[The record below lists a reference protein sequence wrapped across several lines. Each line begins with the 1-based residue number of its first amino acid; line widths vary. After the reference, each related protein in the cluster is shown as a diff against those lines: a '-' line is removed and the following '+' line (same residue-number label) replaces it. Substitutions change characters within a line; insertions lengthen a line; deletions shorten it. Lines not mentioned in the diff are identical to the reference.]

1 MSHCFFGSGAD
12 DDFCFFG
19 VEMSMNPFKNMIPCP
34 RCKRIIDKTKTRC
47 IYCGFYLV
55 KQEVHDK
62 GESIFSSSEHL
73 SELSRKAQD
82 TPGQEESFGMK
93 RAVLMADDR
102 FHSSSRTAANGGYTQ
117 QQTKRIEEP
126 VYTGNRVERDPNDA
140 EYYSSDRV
148 NFMIPEK
155 KRHMGNVSD
164 DDYYHS
170 KSDGERQAGLQT
182 NAKANHNPEF
192 NPYTDAE
199 KFGAVKMTAKQE
211 ENSTEYVANN
221 ILEFTKHRF
230 GKEEFDKIDYILSGL
245 IGCCI
250 FTYLL
255 DVLFDL
261 SKKTF
266 PFALGYI
273 ILIIIL
279 SFIVIKKLNK
289 YVSLSVA
296 IVTMVYSL
304 IMVLFM
310 KTIDQYARAPELV
323 LFYTP
328 IMLANVMC
336 LRLTTRMSRLYVKW
350 ETYLNRSK
358 WKDMIDKSTDDYEIY
373 GQESPSDQ

>member
-1 MSHCFFGSGAD
+1 
-12 DDFCFFG
+12 
-19 VEMSMNPFKNMIPCP
+19 MSMNPFKNMIPCP

-164 DDYYHS
+164 DEYYHS

-182 NAKANHNPEF
+182 NAK
-192 NPYTDAE
+192 
-199 KFGAVKMTAKQE
+199 
-211 ENSTEYVANN
+211 VANN

-336 LRLTTRMSRLYVKW
+336 LRLKTRMSRLYVKW